1 MTTQAPSPK
10 PHAPAAPPRLV
21 FIDEWD
27 LPPQCRRTVVGGKV
41 YAGRKPTR
49 DQLAQAITKAEARRK
64 AANSHQPRKDSHAQQ
79 L

>member
-1 MTTQAPSPK
+1 MSPQAQSPK
-10 PHAPAAPPRLV
+10 PHAPTRRVV

-64 AANSHQPRKDSHAQQ
+64 AAAARPQPRSAASEVQ

>member
-10 PHAPAAPPRLV
+10 PQATAAVPRLV

-64 AANSHQPRKDSHAQQ
+64 AVTAKPQEARSEVQ